1 MLTAKEIAQQ
11 FGVKDHNVFY
21 VLNTRKIYPDK
32 RVGSTRLYGN
42 EKVKKSAMNS
52 GIKDLGRNFRV
63 LYIKKIHKCD
73 MTGKIPPWSI
83 PCCPQNC

>member
-42 EKVKKSAMNS
+42 EKVEKIGYELRNKRPWTKLQ
-52 GIKDLGRNFRV
+52 GIVHQEN
-63 LYIKKIHKCD
+63 
-73 MTGKIPPWSI
+73 P
-83 PCCPQNC
+83 